1 MKDIN
6 RLGIDWLNKNF
17 GYLTEVVKG
26 SRTYY
31 VDENRL
37 PLFFYYQDEKNGTV
51 YLNYDR
57 IWSFFELVFRYN
69 YQQIQGLT
77 KTWLEETY
85 NLRGKTPQGDF
96 KIRHKWLEE
105 TYNLRGKTPYFL
117 QGNFQDGWKR
127 PII

>member
-6 RLGIDWLNKNF
+6 RIGIDWLNKNF
-17 GYLTEVVKG
+17 GNLTKVVKG
-26 SRTYY
+26 SRTFY

-69 YQQIQGLT
+69 RQQIQGLT

-85 NLRGKTPQGDF
+85 NLRGYTPF
-96 KIRHKWLEE
+96 SAIYSMLSS
-105 TYNLRGKTPYFL
+105 
-117 QGNFQDGWKR
+117 WKR

>member
-17 GYLTEVVKG
+17 GNLTKVVKG
-26 SRTYY
+26 DKTYY

-37 PLFFYYQDEKNGTV
+37 PLFFYYQDEKNGDV

-69 YQQIQGLT
+69 RQQIQGLIR
-77 KTWLEETY
+77 TWLEETY
-85 NLRGKTPQGDF
+85 NLRGKTP
-96 KIRHKWLEE
+96 HLEE
-105 TYNLRGKTPYFL
+105 PYNLRGKTPFTKKL
-117 QGNFQDGWKR
+117 IPSFNWKR

>member
-17 GYLTEVVKG
+17 GNLTKVVKG
-26 SRTYY
+26 DITYY

-37 PLFFYYQDEKNGTV
+37 PLFYYDYQDKKNGYV

-69 YQQIQGLT
+69 YQQIQGLI

-85 NLRGKTPQGDF
+85 NLRGITPLTD
-96 KIRHKWLEE
+96 R
-105 TYNLRGKTPYFL
+105 FL
-117 QGNFQDGWKR
+117 LNFRWKR